1 MNNQHFLCPDS
12 FGFYDKY
19 LDQKGYERTKKLEL
33 GEKCSSGLFK
43 IEAEDYLRCVR
54 TWERI
59 WGTFFF

>member
-1 MNNQHFLCPDS
+1 MNNQHFLCPNS

-19 LDQKGYERTKKLEL
+19 LDQKGCERKKKLGL

-54 TWERI
+54 T
-59 WGTFFF
+59 